1 MNRMMRGRVS
11 ATQPLYQSSRQPS
24 HLSTLIG
31 LSASC
36 ILGAMVFTAGPR
48 AQAQAQPP
56 VPPAVMAL
64 EPDVARTAEALL
76 ARGLADNRAY
86 DLVSDL
92 TTRVGPRP
100 GGSPEEAKAHEW
112 AMFELKRLGLRNV
125 RVEPFEVE
133 GWRRGAI
140 AVELLSPRGQSL
152 VATAL
157 GYSPAAP
164 AGGVEGEVVFFNTM
178 AELRAAAPGSL
189 KGRIAFVNQVTPR
202 AQDGSGYGWSVGAR
216 ARGAQEASKRGA
228 VALLLR
234 SIGTSTHR
242 FAHTGG
248 QSYEPGVTRIPAAA
262 ISAPDANL
270 LKRLAA
276 TTREPLRV
284 RIKLDAE
291 SLGPRPSGNVIAEIP
306 GREKPDEI
314 VLLGA
319 HLDSWDPGTGA
330 IDDGA
335 GVAIVTAAAKL
346 IAETLPKGPKRTI
359 RIVLFGSEEV
369 GLVGAEA
376 YATAHEAELPRHVI
390 AAESDFG
397 ARKIWRFETRVRPEA
412 LPKTRAIGEILSR
425 LAITPGGNDT
435 TGGPDLQPLLR
446 KGVPVVALTQDGSDY
461 FDTHH
466 TPNDVLER
474 IDPADLP
481 QQVAAYAVFA
491 FLAAELGGEAFGPV
505 APASRPAR

>member
-1 MNRMMRGRVS
+1 MNRIWPY
-11 ATQPLYQSSRQPS
+11 A
-24 HLSTLIG
+24 
-31 LSASC
+31 
-36 ILGAMVFTAGPR
+36 PR
-48 AQAQAQPP
+48 AIAPLRALGVICGLVMIGSNIAAQAPAP
-56 VPPAVMAL
+56 VPAPVPVAQPVMEL
-64 EPDVARTAEALL
+64 QPEVARNVEALL

-86 DLVSDL
+86 GLVSDL
-92 TTRVGPRP
+92 TTRIGARP
-100 GGSPEEAKAHEW
+100 GGSPEEASARDW
-112 AMFELKRLGLRNV
+112 AMFELKRLGFRNV

-133 GWRRGAI
+133 GWRRGPI
-140 AVELLSPRGQSL
+140 EVELLSPRGQSI

-157 GYSPAAP
+157 GYSPGAP
-164 AGGVEGEVVFFNTM
+164 AGGVEGEIVFFDTM
-178 AELRAAAPGSL
+178 ADLRAAAPGSL

-228 VALLLR
+228 VGLLLR

-248 QSYEPGVTRIPAAA
+248 QSYEAGVTRIPAAA

-270 LKRLAA
+270 LKRLSE
-276 TTREPLRV
+276 TTRAPLRV
-284 RIKLDAE
+284 RIRLDAE
-291 SLGPRPSGNVIAEIP
+291 SLGPRQSGNVIGEIP
-306 GREKPDEI
+306 GREKPEEI
-314 VLLGA
+314 VVLGA
-319 HLDSWDPGTGA
+319 HLDSWDLGTGA

-359 RIVLFGSEEV
+359 RVVLYGSEEV

-376 YATAHEAELPRHVI
+376 YAKAHEAELPRHVI

-397 ARKIWRFETRVRPEA
+397 ARRIWRFETRVRAEA
-412 LPKTRAIGEILSR
+412 LPKTRAIGQVLTR
-425 LAITPGGNDT
+425 LAISPGGNES

-446 KGVPVVALTQDGSDY
+446 KGVPVVSLTQDGSDY

-474 IDPADLP
+474 IDPAELP

-491 FLAAELGGEAFGPV
+491 YLAAELDGEAFGPV
-505 APASRPAR
+505 TPAGRPAR